1 MADLSKMFLPQTG
14 PVPPQNPVWT
24 RDPYGNFVDLTRPKL
39 QNDDGSFSTEETAT
53 ELFSTPDGQRYI
65 NFPTIVNGTRL
76 SLDDAI
82 MALQTGSSM
91 PTGNYQTLDE
101 ALRAA
106 QSRTEFL
113 GRRREND

>member
-1 MADLSKMFLPQTG
+1 MADLSKMFLPQNG
-14 PVPPQNPVWT
+14 PVLQQNP
-24 RDPYGNFVDLTRPKL
+24 RYDYDPYGNFVDLTRPKI
-39 QNDDGSFSTEETAT
+39 QNPDGTFSTEESAT
-53 ELFSTPDGQRYI
+53 ELFTTPDGPRYI

-91 PTGNYQTLDE
+91 PTGSYPTLDE

-106 QSRTEFL
+106 RARTQFL
-113 GRRREND
+113 GQRRENN

>member
-1 MADLSKMFLPQTG
+1 MADLSKMFLPQLG
-14 PVPPQNPVWT
+14 PVPQSNP
-24 RDPYGNFVDLTRPKL
+24 RYDYDPYGNFVDLTRPRL
-39 QNDDGSFSTEETAT
+39 QNPDGTFSTEETAT
-53 ELFSTPDGQRYI
+53 EMFSTPDGDRYL

-82 MALQTGSSM
+82 MALQTGSSV
-91 PTGNYQTLDE
+91 PTGNYQSLDE

-113 GRRREND
+113 GRRRENY